1 MEMMPE
7 KDVWKF
13 STTELGEQFVMT
25 VSLTLRQRLLATHS
39 ASGILCVLQNAS
51 LQFGQIEKK
60 HPTTRNCGE
69 YLS

>member
-51 LQFGQIEKK
+51 
-60 HPTTRNCGE
+60 
-69 YLS
+69 